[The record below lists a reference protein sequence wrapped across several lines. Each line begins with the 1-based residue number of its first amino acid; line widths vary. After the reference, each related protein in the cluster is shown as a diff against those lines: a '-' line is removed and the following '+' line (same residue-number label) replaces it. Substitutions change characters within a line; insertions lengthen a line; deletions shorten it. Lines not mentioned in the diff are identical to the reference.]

1 MTSCVKRMKLR
12 EGHKANFVMK
22 NVFDKI
28 KIVLTTLDVD
38 MPKSFG
44 FVLTSIIHC
53 IWNFRIDT

>member
-1 MTSCVKRMKLR
+1 
-12 EGHKANFVMK
+12 MK

-44 FVLTSIIHC
+44 FVLDKCNTSHLEFFELI
-53 IWNFRIDT
+53 NDQGFGID

>member
-1 MTSCVKRMKLR
+1 
-12 EGHKANFVMK
+12 MK

-44 FVLTSIIHC
+44 FVLTSIIYR
-53 IWNFRIDT
+53 IWNFQIDT